1 MAPFLGCLN
10 SLNKRAGLV
19 TERKHYPD
27 VDVAAA
33 GGWKTP
39 ETMKLAYQHA
49 DAETMVAVVTE
60 PRRLGEAR

>member
-1 MAPFLGCLN
+1 
-10 SLNKRAGLV
+10 
-19 TERKHYPD
+19 

-49 DAETMVAVVTE
+49 DAETMVTVVTE
-60 PRRLGEAR
+60 PRRLREAQ

>member
-1 MAPFLGCLN
+1 M
-10 SLNKRAGLV
+10 
-19 TERKHYPD
+19 
-27 VDVAAA
+27 DVAAA